1 MLTKWQ
7 TTCKFNLKQEMV
19 IFGDFQRDKASQ
31 IGAHSIIFSSAPAEK
46 TALQIGMH
54 GVNREHPC
62 GSTGTLQF
70 PITT

>member
-1 MLTKWQ
+1 
-7 TTCKFNLKQEMV
+7 MV